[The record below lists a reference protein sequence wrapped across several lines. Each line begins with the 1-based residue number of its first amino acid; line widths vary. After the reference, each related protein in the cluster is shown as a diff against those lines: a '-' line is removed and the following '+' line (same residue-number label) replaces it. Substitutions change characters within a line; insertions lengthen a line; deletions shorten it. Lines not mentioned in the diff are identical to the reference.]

1 MLCEEYPSLFDNAKV
16 QNNLGECKENREF
29 NFPLTFWG
37 CGFLANCFFCLV
49 SSFLVVGLVLSHLTH
64 ESAGERKVVV
74 VIDLIL
80 YHPRSKRA
88 SWIEDKKKAYRHKYF
103 CDDRKP
109 LNLPLRASYLL
120 IFTYTFFVIVYRTFD
135 YSITTDTFVR
145 NIYTSIFSKN
155 CITTNCK
162 IKTFGKCIVSY
173 KCIIFD

>member
-1 MLCEEYPSLFDNAKV
+1 MLCEEYPSLFDGAKV
-16 QNNLGECKENREF
+16 RNNLGECKQNREF
-29 NFPLTFWG
+29 NISLTFWG

-80 YHPRSKRA
+80 YHPMSKRA
-88 SWIEDKKKAYRHKYF
+88 SWIGDKKSLPPQVY

>member
-29 NFPLTFWG
+29 NFPLTFWC

-80 YHPRSKRA
+80 YHPRSKSA
-88 SWIEDKKKAYRHKYF
+88 SWIEDKKKPTA
-103 CDDRKP
+103 
-109 LNLPLRASYLL
+109 
-120 IFTYTFFVIVYRTFD
+120 
-135 YSITTDTFVR
+135 
-145 NIYTSIFSKN
+145 TSIFVTIGN
-155 CITTNCK
+155 HL
-162 IKTFGKCIVSY
+162 
-173 KCIIFD
+173 IFHFVQAIY